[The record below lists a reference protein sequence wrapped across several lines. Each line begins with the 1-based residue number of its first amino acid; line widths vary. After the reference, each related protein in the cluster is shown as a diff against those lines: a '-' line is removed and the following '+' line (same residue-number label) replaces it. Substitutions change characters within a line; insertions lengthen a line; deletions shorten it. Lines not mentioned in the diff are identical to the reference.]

1 MKVGVCEAPELK
13 KQGEKLQLSFADALY
28 GYMIEDVMLRI
39 FGSDYREYLWLTSKN
54 VLGTEAYR
62 NRSEKQIGFLYQPAA
77 RRIAPEKLCP
87 GQKLSVALCKHMMLE
102 LLGGDN
108 AQQISWSGEVTE
120 KEESFYLHL
129 TGTYRQ
135 MQVPLCIVIRS
146 VQTENQRPEQK
157 EIHLSVIEN
166 RHLSY
171 LVYAPENLL
180 SRDLFEIVNKLE
192 LIGDMG
198 CYDRVYQTLLHD
210 SLSGRYVLEEL
221 SGLSEACPQVSKEFR
236 LTQLAEY
243 ESYAYMRK
251 RWEKYVRGHGGETVA
266 WADVLHLVLAFLA
279 PIWRSLCNNEIFFD
293 DWMPELRR
301 FLG

>member
-1 MKVGVCEAPELK
+1 M
-13 KQGEKLQLSFADALY
+13 
-28 GYMIEDVMLRI
+28 
-39 FGSDYREYLWLTSKN
+39 
-54 VLGTEAYR
+54 EAYR
-62 NRSEKQIGFLYQPAA
+62 NRSEKQIGFLYQPVA

-108 AQQISWSGEVTE
+108 VQQISWSGEVTE
-120 KEESFYLHL
+120 KEGIFYLHL

-135 MQVPLCIVIRS
+135 MQVPLCIAIRS
-146 VQTENQRPEQK
+146 VQAKNQRPEQK
-157 EIHLSVIEN
+157 EIRLPVIEN

-221 SGLSEACPQVSKEFR
+221 SGLSEACPQVRKEFR

-251 RWEKYVRGHGGETVA
+251 RWEKYVRGHGGEPVA
-266 WADVLHLVLAFLA
+266 WVDVLHLVLAFLA

>member
-1 MKVGVCEAPELK
+1 MKVGVCEALELK

-39 FGSDYREYLWLTSKN
+39 FGSDYREYLWLTSRN
-54 VLGTEAYR
+54 VLGVEAYR
-62 NRSEKQIGFLYQPAA
+62 NRSEKQIGFLYQPVA

-108 AQQISWSGEVTE
+108 VQQISWSGEVTE
-120 KEESFYLHL
+120 KEGIFYLHL

-135 MQVPLCIVIRS
+135 MQVPLCIAIRS
-146 VQTENQRPEQK
+146 VQAKNQRPEQK
-157 EIHLSVIEN
+157 EIRLPVIEN

-198 CYDRVYQTLLHD
+198 CYDRVYQVLRKE
-210 SLSGRYVLEEL
+210 SLSGRYVLEEF
-221 SGLSEACPQVSKEFR
+221 GTLSESCPQVRKMQR

-251 RWEKYVRGHGGETVA
+251 RWEKYVRNRGIEYVP
-266 WADVLHLVLAFLA
+266 WAQVLQLILEFLT
-279 PIWRSLCNNEIFFD
+279 PVWQSLCENTIFFD
-293 DWMPELRR
+293 DWMPELGR